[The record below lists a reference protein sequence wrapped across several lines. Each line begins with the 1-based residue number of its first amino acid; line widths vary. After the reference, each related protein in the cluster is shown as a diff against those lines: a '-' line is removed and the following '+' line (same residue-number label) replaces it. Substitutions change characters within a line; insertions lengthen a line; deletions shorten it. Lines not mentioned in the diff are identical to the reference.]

1 MGPATEHAGD
11 DRYFRRMW
19 ERGGPHPDTD
29 EDGVASHNGGPASTE
44 SHGGARSGK
53 PLWLRIG
60 SDAEIAD
67 KVAADLQ
74 ERFGQIVFCGQFWF
88 YRETHWEPIPEET
101 LWLAASRYD
110 GALFKT
116 INDKLSRVTLNK
128 TRIDSVLTCMR
139 PGLTSRDFF
148 DKPAVG
154 INCASGFIRF
164 DDHGTPRL
172 EPHHPDHRCRHT
184 LPGHWPATFGAAQRQ
199 TSLLNT
205 LLEGCFRDDVD
216 KEEKIDLLAEVAGI
230 AALGL
235 ATKILKPKALVL
247 KGELAENGKS
257 QILDVLRALLPKSA
271 VASISPARFDD
282 RTFTCHLD
290 GKLLNAP
297 DELAS
302 GDAIASET
310 FKQIITGEPLTV
322 RDLYKSAFEF
332 RPVAQHVYATN
343 NLPSFRGGMDRGVRR
358 RLMVLC
364 CNRVIPVDRADRPYR
379 PQDRSRGAGPAA
391 RLGGPRR
398 EPRDRQASV
407 HGTVLEHRGAA
418 RLDALV
424 RPGAGLAGQRGG
436 SVRNNDGRRPGQK
449 PRTATSGS
457 GRSKRAIRRT
467 SCLRSTAS
475 RNACLPPRRNGA
487 SRRSAQPR
495 APCSLGS
502 NALAWAPGTTAV
514 IGASF
519 RDEAAPHTVR
529 SSEMAHGVP
538 VDLSESL
545 RLPACDTALA
555 AAGCSRVSYRAST
568 GA

>member
-1 MGPATEHAGD
+1 M
-11 DRYFRRMW
+11 
-19 ERGGPHPDTD
+19 
-29 EDGVASHNGGPASTE
+29 
-44 SHGGARSGK
+44 
-53 PLWLRIG
+53 
-60 SDAEIAD
+60 
-67 KVAADLQ
+67 
-74 ERFGQIVFCGQFWF
+74 
-88 YRETHWEPIPEET
+88 
-101 LWLAASRYD
+101 
-110 GALFKT
+110 
-116 INDKLSRVTLNK
+116 
-128 TRIDSVLTCMR
+128 
-139 PGLTSRDFF
+139 
-148 DKPAVG
+148 G

-184 LPGHWPATFGAAQRQ
+184 LPGHWPTTFGAAQRQ

-364 CNRVIPVDRADRPYR
+364 CNRVIPVDERIDHIGLRIGREEPDLLLDWAVRGASRVIARQAFTEPSSSAEALRDWMLSSDPVLGWLDSEAVRFATNGRTPEVRTKIAYSYFR
-379 PQDRSRGAGPAA
+379 QWAIEEGYPQDRLPAVNGFSQRVLAATAEKGVTKKRTSEGAVFVGLECFGPAM
-391 RLGGPRR
+391 P
-398 EPRDRQASV
+398 D
-407 HGTVLEHRGAA
+407 H
-418 RLDALV
+418 
-424 RPGAGLAGQRGG
+424 
-436 SVRNNDGRRPGQK
+436 
-449 PRTATSGS
+449 
-457 GRSKRAIRRT
+457 
-467 SCLRSTAS
+467 
-475 RNACLPPRRNGA
+475 
-487 SRRSAQPR
+487 
-495 APCSLGS
+495 
-502 NALAWAPGTTAV
+502 
-514 IGASF
+514 
-519 RDEAAPHTVR
+519 PHHWR
-529 SSEMAHGVP
+529 
-538 VDLSESL
+538 
-545 RLPACDTALA
+545 
-555 AAGCSRVSYRAST
+555 
-568 GA
+568 